1 RSGVGLAREI
11 LCKGLEM
18 VSTKNR
24 WTPCREQEGSG
35 RCVGQTLT
43 GLLPIKDDYVNPSK
57 GKALCHHAIMA
68 SEIDVTRHG
77 IDDLAQRRTPRMT
90 RNVLD

>member
-1 RSGVGLAREI
+1 SGVGLAREI

-43 GLLPIKDDYVNPSK
+43 DGPSMPHIRSLPAALALRLDNGLAINSRMDRSTLN
-57 GKALCHHAIMA
+57 AL
-68 SEIDVTRHG
+68 G
-77 IDDLAQRRTPRMT
+77 RRP
-90 RNVLD
+90 LS

>member
-1 RSGVGLAREI
+1 
-11 LCKGLEM
+11 M

-43 GLLPIKDDYVNPSK
+43 VQVAGEPVMLRYNSKLPLVIFAPQDVEIRYRLWSAGPTWP
-57 GKALCHHAIMA
+57 AA
-68 SEIDVTRHG
+68 S
-77 IDDLAQRRTPRMT
+77 Q
-90 RNVLD
+90 

>member
-1 RSGVGLAREI
+1 
-11 LCKGLEM
+11 CKGLEM

-43 GLLPIKDDYVNPSK
+43 GEAVAPHDGEFVSQ
-57 GKALCHHAIMA
+57 ALV
-68 SEIDVTRHG
+68 ERFQRIDT
-77 IDDLAQRRTPRMT
+77 LAQLRGQLAQLLGRQVIESGRILGAECEDFWPPRR
-90 RNVLD
+90 